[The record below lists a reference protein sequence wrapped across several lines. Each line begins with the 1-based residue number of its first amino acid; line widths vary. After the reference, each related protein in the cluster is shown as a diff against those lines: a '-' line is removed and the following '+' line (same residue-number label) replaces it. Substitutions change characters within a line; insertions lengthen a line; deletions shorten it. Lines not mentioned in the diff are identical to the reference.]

1 MLATPLYIPA
11 QKLEMLHCF
20 DKKEGKVGKTS
31 AVYGINILFAPIVA
45 KRFIRVNTPKS
56 PPSSRKAGD
65 IFAMGFFN
73 LNHVACPDSALTK
86 APSFPS
92 LVFV

>member
-11 QKLEMLHCF
+11 QKPEMLHCF
-20 DKKEGKVGKTS
+20 DKKDGKVGKTS

-45 KRFIRVNTPKS
+45 KRFIRVNTRKS

-65 IFAMGFFN
+65 IFAMEF
-73 LNHVACPDSALTK
+73 
-86 APSFPS
+86 S
-92 LVFV
+92 LSHQYREKCDPVPK

>member
-11 QKLEMLHCF
+11 QKPEMSHCF
-20 DKKEGKVGKTS
+20 DKKDGKVGKTS

-45 KRFIRVNTPKS
+45 KRFIRVNTLKS

-65 IFAMGFFN
+65 IFAMGFFF
-73 LNHVACPDSALTK
+73 VASIPRK
-86 APSFPS
+86 M
-92 LVFV
+92 